1 MLESPDAFLIVE
13 KGKPYGIGEALPL
26 LRGKVLLGRTSQE
39 HESVFSFLSPY
50 VSRRHA
56 AIEYMDGVYVLT
68 DLPGSRH
75 GTWINNERL
84 APSVPRRLEDR
95 DRISLANAEVVLI
108 FATSVS
114 MAGETWDLPASSS
127 KPSPKPILELDHDRR
142 EVMLDGKVL
151 VPPLSGRPYEL
162 LQVLYDNRGRAV
174 SDGEIKR
181 TVWSD
186 YGVGVDGKPMV
197 SDVQLTTLVYQL
209 RDRLKPHGTLIR
221 TVPRFGYMLDLPG

>member
-75 GTWINNERL
+75 GTWINHERL
-84 APSVPRRLEDR
+84 APGVVRRLEDR

-127 KPSPKPILELDHDRR
+127 KPSPKPPESTSSPTRCAA
-142 EVMLDGKVL
+142 
-151 VPPLSGRPYEL
+151 S
-162 LQVLYDNRGRAV
+162 
-174 SDGEIKR
+174 
-181 TVWSD
+181 
-186 YGVGVDGKPMV
+186 
-197 SDVQLTTLVYQL
+197 
-209 RDRLKPHGTLIR
+209 
-221 TVPRFGYMLDLPG
+221 